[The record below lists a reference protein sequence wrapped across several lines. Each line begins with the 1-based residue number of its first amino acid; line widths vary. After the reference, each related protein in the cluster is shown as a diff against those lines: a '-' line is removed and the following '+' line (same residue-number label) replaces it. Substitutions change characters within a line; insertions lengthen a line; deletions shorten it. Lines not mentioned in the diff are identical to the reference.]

1 MPTAND
7 LIHAAIG
14 ELDEDEAYLEHY
26 GVLGMKWGV
35 RRDQKA
41 LDREAG
47 RSAKKEAKQAK
58 KEAKQAKKLDE
69 ADTKWARENATTRQ
83 YFKVYNEAASR
94 FNQEISSINS
104 KPEYANADFN
114 KPSPLRE
121 KYYKELSSTMEK
133 HLNDASKSIIGESP
147 TGSQFVF
154 TYDVTEGMPQAR
166 YTPKDELKHEDDGS
180 IKLIVK
186 SDGKGRI
193 LSVNFPSLMAHSL
206 IDEVLDEDDF
216 LAHYGVL
223 GMKWGVRRDQATL
236 DRAAGRVPRK
246 TKRNAKK
253 DAKEFARA
261 KAFYGEGA
269 GNRRKAIKTKVES
282 RKSKSE
288 AYAKLFEEALAS
300 QDMEKHVAKAQGER
314 RRKDTSKAVGKT
326 ARGVK
331 NLALGTGAPVGVG
344 AAAIYAMYKSGLL
357 DMPIEAIKDI
367 LKHDG
372 IETEDDFLAHY
383 GILGM
388 KWGVRRSR
396 DELARNAGREPS
408 KKKPKRSEEKEAKKQ
423 NKAIKKERKEA
434 ANSRRTISDQELKS
448 RVERLKMEKQLND
461 LTFEDSHPILKE
473 LLDTIE
479 PIADRTNKGM
489 GEYLLRVILTDEE
502 WDPKKLD
509 QHLKP
514 KK

>member
-58 KEAKQAKKLDE
+58 KLDK
-69 ADTKWARENATTRQ
+69 ADTKWARKNATARQ

-147 TGSQFVF
+147 TGAQFVF
-154 TYDVTEGMPQAR
+154 TYDVTEGMPQGR
-166 YTPKDELKHEDDGS
+166 YTPKDELKHDDDGS

-216 LAHYGVL
+216 LAHYG
-223 GMKWGVRRDQATL
+223 
-236 DRAAGRVPRK
+236 
-246 TKRNAKK
+246 
-253 DAKEFARA
+253 
-261 KAFYGEGA
+261 
-269 GNRRKAIKTKVES
+269 
-282 RKSKSE
+282 
-288 AYAKLFEEALAS
+288 
-300 QDMEKHVAKAQGER
+300 
-314 RRKDTSKAVGKT
+314 
-326 ARGVK
+326 
-331 NLALGTGAPVGVG
+331 
-344 AAAIYAMYKSGLL
+344 
-357 DMPIEAIKDI
+357 
-367 LKHDG
+367 
-372 IETEDDFLAHY
+372 
-383 GILGM
+383 ILGM

-396 DELARNAGREPS
+396 GELARNAGREPS

-448 RVERLKMEKQLND
+448 RIERFKMEKQLKD
-461 LTFEDSHPILKE
+461 LTFEDNHPILKE
-473 LLDTIE
+473 LLDTID
-479 PIADRTNKGM
+479 PIADRTNRAM
-489 GEYLLRVILTDEE
+489 GEYLLRMILTDGE
-502 WDPKKLD
+502 WDPNKLD

>member
-94 FNQEISSINS
+94 MNQEISSINS

-121 KYYKELSSTMEK
+121 KYYKEVSSRMEK

-147 TGSQFVF
+147 TGSKFVF
-154 TYDVTEGMPQAR
+154 TYDVTEGMPQGR

-216 LAHYGVL
+216 LAHYG
-223 GMKWGVRRDQATL
+223 
-236 DRAAGRVPRK
+236 
-246 TKRNAKK
+246 
-253 DAKEFARA
+253 
-261 KAFYGEGA
+261 
-269 GNRRKAIKTKVES
+269 
-282 RKSKSE
+282 
-288 AYAKLFEEALAS
+288 
-300 QDMEKHVAKAQGER
+300 
-314 RRKDTSKAVGKT
+314 
-326 ARGVK
+326 
-331 NLALGTGAPVGVG
+331 
-344 AAAIYAMYKSGLL
+344 
-357 DMPIEAIKDI
+357 
-367 LKHDG
+367 
-372 IETEDDFLAHY
+372 
-383 GILGM
+383 ILGM

-408 KKKPKRSEEKEAKKQ
+408 KKKSKRSEAKKQ